1 MSKLHHRKPKFID
14 QAFEKE
20 PLSAIE
26 KEVVAKLNMV
36 TFLPASYDKR
46 FFRSISTDGYY
57 TWKQKRYLHFI
68 FNKYRKQ
75 IRGYEEL
82 ALRLDPDR
90 FKVEVKFEHD
100 LFSDGQAQVTFK
112 DTFKPKRFVSDIDTR
127 RNIS

>member
-1 MSKLHHRKPKFID
+1 MKKSKFID

-20 PLSAIE
+20 PLTAIE
-26 KEVVAKLNMV
+26 KEIVSKLNMV

-82 ALRLDPDR
+82 ALRLEPER
-90 FKVEVKFEHD
+90 FEVNVKFEGD
-100 LFSDGQAQVTFK
+100 LFSDGHAQVTFK
-112 DTFKPKRFVSDIDTR
+112 DTFKSKRFVS
-127 RNIS
+127 